1 MEKELKLQYFER
13 LIARNYS
20 DLFFI
25 EQFLKGSGN
34 ELAKKFW
41 SEKSSS
47 RLCFDLYS
55 WLCKE
60 DGIKNFQFEKH
71 LPGVLV
77 GENKMASPP
86 NMDVFFEKGED
97 VIFIES
103 KYTERSDWKYKNDK
117 LKDGFHLS
125 EAYWGKDGYK
135 SCKLDIGQRFYNNV
149 EIANQFSDFCEKIQ
163 TAINKYKSDN
173 YKSENVY
180 FQWFDPKQETCHLFG
195 IIFYVINNKI
205 KNKNIHLCNNVW
217 KCDNDSFDCME
228 SIVGI
233 FKDKAEMML
242 NNIFKEQNCPF
253 VFEVHTIQDIL
264 ENGFM
269 GLDFADAR
277 LFAMEEECVKNYIF
291 AHYNY
296 KETQR

>member
-97 VIFIES
+97 VFFIES

-125 EAYWGKDGYK
+125 EAYWGEDGYK
-135 SCKLDIGQRFYNNV
+135 SCKLNICQRFYNKA
-149 EIANQFSDFCEKIQ
+149 EIANQFSVFCDEIQ
-163 TAINKYKSDN
+163 NEINN
-173 YKSENVY
+173 YKCKNVD
-180 FQWFDPKQETCHLFG
+180 FRWFDPKQETCHLFG
-195 IIFYVINNKI
+195 IIFYVLNNKI
-205 KNKNIHLCNNVW
+205 RDKKIHLCNNVW
-217 KCDNDSFDCME
+217 KCDNESFDCKD

-233 FKDKAEMML
+233 FKKKAEKML
-242 NNIFKEQNCPF
+242 NDFFYAQNCSF
-253 VFEVHTIQDIL
+253 VFNVHTIQDIL

-269 GLDFADAR
+269 GLDFANAS
-277 LFAMEEECVKNYIF
+277 LFAMEDKSVKDYIF
-291 AHYNY
+291 AHY